1 MSTFLLLS
9 QLSQRSN
16 LLDNSSSTE
25 DDQDIEIRPIL
36 KLEREKSDDKTNEV
50 LEKKKENKKGKGKK

>member
-50 LEKKKENKKGKGKK
+50 LEKKKENKKGKEKK